1 MATNQSTR
9 LNHVSR
15 ISRACKQG
23 LDVFRE
29 LSSIGA
35 DHMDVFVG
43 EMNAEDFPGTTL
55 AGAEIADI
63 GAVLTVFAQLSAV
76 LDANDGAGRKA
87 IKRLAQFGG

>member
-15 ISRACKQG
+15 ISRACKLG

-35 DHMDVFVG
+35 DHMDVFAG
-43 EMNAEDFPGTTL
+43 EMTADDFPGTTL
-55 AGAEIADI
+55 AGVDLDDI
-63 GAVLTVFAQLSAV
+63 GAVLTVFAQLSAA

-87 IKRLAQFGG
+87 VKRLAQFGS